1 MSATELSPQ
10 GADGKLVP
18 IGKDDRSR
26 RGRMA
31 AMAGAST
38 DFYGVIGWL
47 AGLILTLFVSLPLIW
62 FLTNNASRSNREAT
76 LALGIAI
83 AWWLNPLSLGA
94 LGYVLSNIRAWRVW
108 TIIGLLVWAT
118 VNALVSMSIV
128 STNARIMVINGLI
141 VVGYILLGLLVLY
154 IQLRVF
160 MWAASGKPARFFFGT
175 LGWAAFN
182 GLIYW
187 AIISP
192 EVLNIVLVVLSL
204 AFRVIFILF
213 MAIIQFVAI
222 FWFMAR
228 SRVETIRPGD
238 PKSVTFDDYKGQPNL
253 IKMVRQWISLLSDRT
268 KFQKMGGQFI
278 NGLLLYGEPGTGK
291 TLLAKA
297 MAGEAGIAF
306 LSIEGSGFRAM
317 FWGVDVLKM
326 IAFINKARKLARE
339 YGACIAYIDE
349 IDAVGMS
356 RGGVMGGQ
364 GGMGM
369 GGGMMG
375 GMMGTGALT
384 RLLYEMDGI
393 NELSRWEK
401 LRARWYQLRGKP
413 APPRDWHILFMGS
426 TNRPDVLDPALT
438 RPGRFDR
445 TVVVNKPDRGGRRE
459 MVKYYLNKIKTD
471 ETVDIEAIVSD
482 TSWATP
488 ARIMSA
494 ITKDAVRLALFDGRE
509 RVAQHDIELAF
520 QEQAMGLENPIE
532 EMEEDQRRQVAYHEA
547 GHAVVQYYLRPDQR
561 IVRVSIV
568 RRSEALG
575 YVLPVPNY
583 DIYAEPLR
591 NFVAHILVGMAGHVA
606 TKLFLGEYWTGATG
620 DFQNVRAR
628 LWQLAHYGY
637 FGPPIAIDGTYGVGQ
652 NFRDKSEQVEE
663 FWKKL
668 EEKTTQILLEHSPEV
683 EAVARTLLE
692 KSDIT
697 GKECI
702 AIIRSAAVND
712 EGVDSELLLK
722 SLVDETMV
730 VNNGNGKSEKEK
742 KAKPKAKRKTAPKA
756 KVKVEQEV

>member
-1 MSATELSPQ
+1 
-10 GADGKLVP
+10 
-18 IGKDDRSR
+18 
-26 RGRMA
+26 
-31 AMAGAST
+31 
-38 DFYGVIGWL
+38 
-47 AGLILTLFVSLPLIW
+47 
-62 FLTNNASRSNREAT
+62 
-76 LALGIAI
+76 
-83 AWWLNPLSLGA
+83 
-94 LGYVLSNIRAWRVW
+94 
-108 TIIGLLVWAT
+108 
-118 VNALVSMSIV
+118 
-128 STNARIMVINGLI
+128 
-141 VVGYILLGLLVLY
+141 
-154 IQLRVF
+154 
-160 MWAASGKPARFFFGT
+160 
-175 LGWAAFN
+175 
-182 GLIYW
+182 
-187 AIISP
+187 
-192 EVLNIVLVVLSL
+192 
-204 AFRVIFILF
+204 
-213 MAIIQFVAI
+213 
-222 FWFMAR
+222 
-228 SRVETIRPGD
+228 
-238 PKSVTFDDYKGQPNL
+238 
-253 IKMVRQWISLLSDRT
+253 
-268 KFQKMGGQFI
+268 MGGQFI

-326 IAFINKARKLARE
+326 IAFINRARKLARE

-364 GGMGM
+364 GGVGMGM

-494 ITKDAVRLALFDGRE
+494 ITKDSVRLALFDNRD

-532 EMEEDQRRQVAYHEA
+532 EMQEDQRRQVAYHEA
-547 GHAVVQYYLRPDQR
+547 GHAIVQYYLRPDER

-575 YVLPVPNY
+575 YVLPVSNY
-583 DIYAEPLR
+583 DIYALPLR
-591 NFVAHILVGMAGHVA
+591 TFVADILVSMAGHVA

-620 DFQNVRAR
+620 DFQNVRSR

-637 FGPPIAIDGTYGVGQ
+637 FGPPLDMQQGGGMVK
-652 NFRDKSEQVEE
+652 DKTEVVEK
-663 FWKKL
+663 FWRKL
-668 EEKTTQILLEHSPEV
+668 EDQTEQILAKHAPEV
-683 EAVARTLLE
+683 HAVAQALL
-692 KSDIT
+692 DRNDLT
-697 GKECI
+697 GKQCI
-702 AIIRSAAVND
+702 EVIRAAAVQEED
-712 EGVDSELLLK
+712 FDSELLLK
-722 SLVDETMV
+722 SLVEETI
-730 VNNGNGKSEKEK
+730 VNGKNGNGSSEKK
-742 KAKPKAKRKTAPKA
+742 SKPKRKAAPKLKA
-756 KVKVEQEV
+756 ANK

>member
-18 IGKDDRSR
+18 LRNDNEAKKA
-26 RGRMA
+26 RMT
-31 AMAGAST
+31 AMARAST
-38 DFYGVIGWL
+38 DLYGTIGWGV
-47 AGLILTLFVSLPLIW
+47 GLLITLFISAPVIW
-62 FLTNNASRSNREAT
+62 FLTINASRSSRESV

-83 AWWLNPLSLGA
+83 AWWFNPLSLGA
-94 LGYVLSNIRAWRVW
+94 LGYVLSNIRVWRLW
-108 TIIGLLVWAT
+108 TAIGLLLWAV
-118 VNALVSMSIV
+118 VNALVSMAVV
-128 STNARIMVINGLI
+128 STNARIMIINGLI
-141 VVGYILLGLLVLY
+141 VLGYVLLALLFLY

-160 MWAASGKPARFFFGT
+160 IWAASGKPLRFFFGI
-175 LGWAAFN
+175 LAWAAFN

-187 AIISP
+187 AIVSP

-204 AFRVIFILF
+204 AFRVVFILF

-228 SRVETIRPGD
+228 SRVEVIRPGD
-238 PKSVTFDDYKGQPNL
+238 PKQVTFDDYKGQPNL
-253 IKMVRQWISLLSDRT
+253 IKMVRQWISLLSDRSQ
-268 KFQKMGGQFI
+268 FQKMGGQFI

-306 LSIEGSGFRAM
+306 ISIEGSGFRAM
-317 FWGVDVLKM
+317 FFGVDVLKM
-326 IAFINKARKLARE
+326 ISFIGRARKLARE

-369 GGGMMG
+369 GMGGMGM

-401 LRARWYQLRGKP
+401 LRARWYQFRKKP
-413 APPRDWHILFMGS
+413 MPPRDWHILFMGS

-471 ETVDIEAIVSD
+471 ESVDIEAIVSD
-482 TSWATP
+482 TAWATP

-494 ITKDAVRLALFDGRE
+494 ITKDSVRLALFDNRD

-532 EMEEDQRRQVAYHEA
+532 EMQEDQRRQVAYHEA
-547 GHAVVQYYLRPDQR
+547 GHAIVQYYLRPDER

-575 YVLPVPNY
+575 YVLPVSNY
-583 DIYAEPLR
+583 DIYALPLR
-591 NFVAHILVGMAGHVA
+591 TFVADILVSMAGHVA

-620 DFQNVRAR
+620 DFQNVRSR

-637 FGPPIAIDGTYGVGQ
+637 FGPPLDMQQGSGMVKEKTEV
-652 NFRDKSEQVEE
+652 VEK
-663 FWKKL
+663 FWRKL
-668 EEKTTQILLEHSPEV
+668 EEQTEQILAKHAPEV
-683 EAVARTLLE
+683 HAVAQALL
-692 KSDIT
+692 DRNDLT

-702 AIIRSAAVND
+702 EVIRAAAGD
-712 EGVDSELLLK
+712 SEPVDSELLLK
-722 SLVDETMV
+722 TLVDETI
-730 VNNGNGKSEKEK
+730 VNSKNGNGKSEK
-742 KAKPKAKRKTAPKA
+742 KPKAKAKRKAAPKLKA
-756 KVKVEQEV
+756 ANE

>member
-10 GADGKLVP
+10 GTDGKLLPVR
-18 IGKDDRSR
+18 KDEGSKKA
-26 RGRMA
+26 RMA

-47 AGLILTLFVSLPLIW
+47 VGLILTLFVSLPIIW
-62 FLTNNASRSNREAT
+62 FVTTNASRSNREAV
-76 LALGIAI
+76 LALGLAI

-94 LGYVLSNIRAWRVW
+94 LGYVLSNIRAWRMW
-108 TIIGLLVWAT
+108 TVIGLLVWAS
-118 VNALVSMSIV
+118 VNLLVSMSIV
-128 STNARIMVINGLI
+128 STNARIIVLNGLI
-141 VVGYILLGLLVLY
+141 IVGYVLLGLLFLY

-160 MWAASGKPARFFFGT
+160 IWAASGKPARFFFGT

-204 AFRVIFILF
+204 AFRVVFILF

-228 SRVETIRPGD
+228 TRVETIRPGD
-238 PKSVTFDDYKGQPNL
+238 PKQVTFDDYKGQPNL
-253 IKMVRQWISLLSDRT
+253 IKMVRQLISLLSDRT

-326 IAFINKARKLARE
+326 IAFINRARKLARE

-364 GGMGM
+364 GGIGM

-401 LRARWYQLRGKP
+401 LRARWYQLRGRP
-413 APPRDWHILFMGS
+413 VPPRDWHILFMGS

-459 MVKYYLNKIKTD
+459 MVKYYLNKIRTD

-547 GHAVVQYYLRPDQR
+547 GHAIVQYYLRPDER

-583 DIYAEPLR
+583 DIYALPLR
-591 NFVAHILVGMAGHVA
+591 TFVADILVSMAGHVA

-637 FGPPIAIDGTYGVGQ
+637 FGPPLDMQQGSGMVK
-652 NFRDKSEQVEE
+652 DKTEVVEK
-663 FWKKL
+663 FWRKL
-668 EEKTTQILLEHSPEV
+668 EEQTEQILAKHAAEV
-683 EAVARTLLE
+683 HAVAQALL
-692 KSDIT
+692 DRNDLT
-697 GKECI
+697 GKQCI
-702 AIIRSAAVND
+702 EVIRSAANGS
-712 EGVDSELLLK
+712 EGIDSELLLK

-730 VNNGNGKSEKEK
+730 NGKLVDD
-742 KAKPKAKRKTAPKA
+742 KPKAKRKTKPKA
-756 KVKVEQEV
+756 KAKTE

>member
-18 IGKDDRSR
+18 IRNDEGSKKARITS
-26 RGRMA
+26 MA
-31 AMAGAST
+31 RAST
-38 DFYGVIGWL
+38 DFYGVIGWFV
-47 AGLILTLFVSLPLIW
+47 GLILTLFVSLPIIW
-62 FLTNNASRSNREAT
+62 FLTANAARSNRAEI

-83 AWWLNPLSLGA
+83 AWWFNPLSLGA
-94 LGYVLSNIRAWRVW
+94 LGYVLSNIRAWRLW
-108 TIIGLLVWAT
+108 TAIGLVVWAA
-118 VNALVSMSIV
+118 VNLLVSLAIV
-128 STNARIMVINGLI
+128 SANARIMIFNGLI
-141 VVGYILLGLLVLY
+141 IVGYILLALFFLY
-154 IQLRVF
+154 LQLRVF
-160 MWAASGKPARFFFGT
+160 LWAASGKPTRFFFGI
-175 LGWAAFN
+175 LGWMALN
-182 GLIYW
+182 GLVYW

-192 EVLNIVLVVLSL
+192 EVLNIILVVLSFAL
-204 AFRVIFILF
+204 RIVFAIAFVV
-213 MAIIQFVAI
+213 IQFVAI
-222 FWFMAR
+222 FWFMAQ
-228 SRVETIRPGD
+228 SRVEVIRPGD
-238 PKSVTFDDYKGQPNL
+238 PKQVTFDDYKGQPNL
-253 IKMVRQWISLLSDRT
+253 IKMVRQWISLLSDRAQ
-268 KFQKMGGQFI
+268 FQKMGGQFI

-306 LSIEGSGFRAM
+306 ISIEGSGFRAM

-326 IAFINKARKLARE
+326 IRFIGRARKLARE

-364 GGMGM
+364 TGMGMGM
-369 GGGMMG
+369 GGMMG
-375 GMMGTGALT
+375 AGTGALT

-393 NELSRWEK
+393 NELTRWEK

-413 APPRDWHILFMGS
+413 VPPRDWHILFMGS

-445 TVVVNKPDRGGRRE
+445 TVVVNKPDRAGRRE

-482 TSWATP
+482 TAWATP

-547 GHAVVQYYLRPDQR
+547 GHAVVQYYLRPDER

-583 DIYAEPLR
+583 DIYALPLR
-591 NFVAHILVGMAGHVA
+591 TFVADILVSMAGHVA

-620 DFQNVRAR
+620 DFQNVRGR

-637 FGPPIAIDGTYGVGQ
+637 FGPPLDLQLQPGMSVAKDRTEV
-652 NFRDKSEQVEE
+652 VEK
-663 FWKKL
+663 FWRKL
-668 EEKTTQILLEHSPEV
+668 EEQTEKILSEHSAEV
-683 EAVARTLLE
+683 HAVAQALLDRNDLTGRECIQVIRAAANGSEAVD
-692 KSDIT
+692 SD
-697 GKECI
+697 
-702 AIIRSAAVND
+702 A
-712 EGVDSELLLK
+712 LLK
-722 SLVDETMV
+722 SLVEETMV
-730 VNNGNGKSEKEK
+730 TGKNGKSEK
-742 KAKPKAKRKTAPKA
+742 KPRAKRKTAPKLKA
-756 KVKVEQEV
+756 KSE

>member
-1 MSATELSPQ
+1 MSTSELSPQ
-10 GADGKLVP
+10 GTNNKLA
-18 IGKDDRSR
+18 KL
-26 RGRMA
+26 
-31 AMAGAST
+31 GAEQAKKARATYTARASS
-38 DFYGVIGWL
+38 DFYGAVGWL
-47 AGLILTLFVSLPLIW
+47 VGLVLTLFVAIPTIW
-62 FLTNNASRSNREAT
+62 FLMNGAATRSAREAI
-76 LALGIAI
+76 LIYGIAV

-94 LGYVLSNIRAWRVW
+94 LGYIFSNLRAWRFW
-108 TIIGLLVWAT
+108 TIPALLIWAG
-118 VNALVSMSIV
+118 VNYLVSASIV
-128 STNARIMVINGLI
+128 SETARIMTINGLI
-141 VVGYILLGLLVLY
+141 ITGYVLLGLLFLY

-160 MWAASGKPARFFFGT
+160 IWAAAGRPARFFFGT
-175 LGWAAFN
+175 LAWAAFN

-192 EVLNIVLVVLSL
+192 EVLNIVLVVLGL

-238 PKSVTFDDYKGQPNL
+238 PKTLTFDDYKGQPNL
-253 IKMVRQWISLLSDRT
+253 LKMVRQWISLLSDRSQ
-268 KFQKMGGQFI
+268 FQKMGGQFI

-291 TLLAKA
+291 TLLAKC

-306 LSIEGSGFRAM
+306 ISIEGSGFRAM

-326 IAFINKARKLARE
+326 ISFIGRARKLAKE

-364 GGMGM
+364 GGVGMGM
-369 GGGMMG
+369 GGMMG
-375 GMMGTGALT
+375 AGTGALT

-393 NELSRWEK
+393 GELSRWEK
-401 LRARWYQLRGKP
+401 IRARWYQMRKKP
-413 APPRDWHILFMGS
+413 VPPRDWHILFMGS

-445 TVVVNKPDRGGRRE
+445 TVVVNKPDRAGRRE

-482 TSWATP
+482 TAWATP

-494 ITKDAVRLALFDGRE
+494 ITKDSVRLALFDGRE

-547 GHAVVQYYLRPDQR
+547 GHAIVQYYLRPDER

-575 YVLPVPNY
+575 YVLPVSNY
-583 DIYAEPLR
+583 DIYALPLR
-591 NFVAHILVGMAGHVA
+591 TFVADILVSMAGHVA

-620 DFQNVRAR
+620 DFKNVRAR
-628 LWQLAHYGY
+628 LSQLAHFGY
-637 FGPPIAIDGTYGVGQ
+637 FGPPFNMEFGGTDLPNMRNDV
-652 NFRDKSEQVEE
+652 VEK
-663 FWKKL
+663 FWTKL
-668 EEKTTQILLEHSPEV
+668 EDQTEQILAKHAPEV
-683 EAVARTLLE
+683 HAVAQALL
-692 KSDIT
+692 DRNDLT
-697 GKECI
+697 GKQCI
-702 AIIRSAAVND
+702 EVIRAAATSD
-712 EGVDSELLLK
+712 ESMDSELLLK
-722 SLVDETMV
+722 SLVDETSV
-730 VNNGNGKSEKEK
+730 NGKNGKLK
-742 KAKPKAKRKTAPKA
+742 GKPKPKRKTVVKA
-756 KVKVEQEV
+756 KAKTR

>member
-1 MSATELSPQ
+1 
-10 GADGKLVP
+10 VP
-18 IGKDDRSR
+18 LRNDNEAKKA
-26 RGRMA
+26 RMT
-31 AMAGAST
+31 AMARAST
-38 DFYGVIGWL
+38 DLYGTIGWGI
-47 AGLILTLFVSLPLIW
+47 GLLITLLISAPVIW
-62 FLTNNASRSNREAT
+62 FLTTNASRSSRESV

-83 AWWLNPLSLGA
+83 AWWFNPLSLGA
-94 LGYVLSNIRAWRVW
+94 LGYVLSNIRAWRLW
-108 TIIGLLVWAT
+108 TAIGVVIWAV
-118 VNALVSMSIV
+118 VNALVSLAIV
-128 STNARIMVINGLI
+128 STNGRIMVINGLI
-141 VVGYILLGLLVLY
+141 VLGYILLALLFLY

-160 MWAASGKPARFFFGT
+160 IWAASGKPLRFFLGII
-175 LGWAAFN
+175 GWAAFN

-187 AIISP
+187 AIVSP

-204 AFRVIFILF
+204 AFRVVFILF

-228 SRVETIRPGD
+228 SRVEVIRPGD
-238 PKSVTFDDYKGQPNL
+238 PKQVTFDDYKGQPNL

-306 LSIEGSGFRAM
+306 ISIEGSGFRAM

-326 IAFINKARKLARE
+326 IAFINRARKLARE

-364 GGMGM
+364 GGVGMGM
-369 GGGMMG
+369 GGMMG
-375 GMMGTGALT
+375 AGTGALT

-401 LRARWYQLRGKP
+401 LRARWYQFRKKP
-413 APPRDWHILFMGS
+413 MPPRDWHILFMGS

-482 TSWATP
+482 TAWATP

-494 ITKDAVRLALFDGRE
+494 ITKDSVRLALFDGRE

-547 GHAVVQYYLRPDQR
+547 GHAVVQYYLRPDER

-575 YVLPVPNY
+575 YVLPVSNY
-583 DIYAEPLR
+583 DIYALPLR
-591 NFVAHILVGMAGHVA
+591 TFVADILVSMAGHVA

-620 DFQNVRAR
+620 DFQNVRGRIA
-628 LWQLAHYGY
+628 QLAHFGY
-637 FGPPIAIDGTYGVGQ
+637 FGPPFNMQMGGTELPNARNEV
-652 NFRDKSEQVEE
+652 VER
-663 FWKKL
+663 FWAKL
-668 EEKTTQILLEHSPEV
+668 EEQTEQILAKHAAEV
-683 EAVARTLLE
+683 HAVAQALLERNDLTGKQCIEVIRAAAGENEPMDSETLLKALVE
-692 KSDIT
+692 ETIVN
-697 GKECI
+697 GK
-702 AIIRSAAVND
+702 
-712 EGVDSELLLK
+712 
-722 SLVDETMV
+722 
-730 VNNGNGKSEKEK
+730 NGNGKPEK
-742 KAKPKAKRKTAPKA
+742 KAKSKRKAAPKLKAKNA
-756 KVKVEQEV
+756 

>member
-18 IGKDDRSR
+18 VRHDEGSKKARITS
-26 RGRMA
+26 MA
-31 AMAGAST
+31 RAST
-38 DFYGVIGWL
+38 DFYGAVGWL
-47 AGLILTLFVSLPLIW
+47 VGLIFTLFISLPIIW
-62 FLTNNASRSNREAT
+62 FVTSNASRSSREGI

-83 AWWLNPLSLGA
+83 AWWFNPLSLGA
-94 LGYVLSNIRAWRVW
+94 LGYVLSNLRAWRLW
-108 TIIGLLVWAT
+108 TAIGLLVWA
-118 VNALVSMSIV
+118 VINLLVSMAII
-128 STNARIMVINGLI
+128 STDARIVIFNGLVI
-141 VVGYILLGLLVLY
+141 LGYVLLGLFFLY

-160 MWAASGKPARFFFGT
+160 LWAASGRPLRFFFGIM
-175 LGWAAFN
+175 GWAALN
-182 GLIYW
+182 GLVYW

-192 EVLNIVLVVLSL
+192 EVLNIILVVLSFAL
-204 AFRVIFILF
+204 RIVFAIAFVV
-213 MAIIQFVAI
+213 IQFVAI
-222 FWFMAR
+222 FWFMAQ
-228 SRVETIRPGD
+228 SRVEVIRPGD
-238 PKSVTFDDYKGQPNL
+238 PKQVTFDDYKGQPNL
-253 IKMVRQWISLLSDRT
+253 IKMVRQWISLLSDRAQ
-268 KFQKMGGQFI
+268 FQRMGGQFI

-306 LSIEGSGFRAM
+306 ISIEGSGFQAM

-326 IAFINKARKLARE
+326 IRFIARARKLARE
-339 YGACIAYIDE
+339 YGSCIAYIDE
-349 IDAVGMS
+349 IDAVGAS

-364 GGMGM
+364 TAMA
-369 GGGMMG
+369 GGMMG
-375 GMMGTGALT
+375 MGAGRGALT

-413 APPRDWHILFMGS
+413 IPPRDWHILFMGS

-445 TVVVNKPDRGGRRE
+445 TVVVNKPDRSGRRE
-459 MVKYYLNKIKTD
+459 MVKYYLNKIRTD
-471 ETVDIEAIVSD
+471 ESVDIEAIVSD
-482 TSWATP
+482 TAWATP

-494 ITKDAVRLALFDGRE
+494 ITKDSVRLALFDGRD

-547 GHAVVQYYLRPDQR
+547 GHAVVQYYLRPDER

-583 DIYAEPLR
+583 DIYSLPLR
-591 NFVAHILVGMAGHVA
+591 TFLADIMVSMAGHVA
-606 TKLFLGEYWTGATG
+606 TKIFLGEYWTGATS
-620 DFQNVRAR
+620 DFQQVRGR

-637 FGPPIAIDGTYGVGQ
+637 FGPPLDLQLQPGMSVAKDRTEV
-652 NFRDKSEQVEE
+652 VEK
-663 FWKKL
+663 FWRKL
-668 EEKTTQILLEHSPEV
+668 EEQTEQILTKHSAEV
-683 EAVARTLLE
+683 HAVAQALL
-692 KSDIT
+692 DRNDLT
-697 GKECI
+697 GRECI
-702 AIIRSAAVND
+702 HIIRSAAATSNS
-712 EGVDSELLLK
+712 ESVDSELMLK

-730 VNNGNGKSEKEK
+730 NGKV
-742 KAKPKAKRKTAPKA
+742 ADKPKPKRKTKA
-756 KVKVEQEV
+756 KAKAKIE